1 MVRVI
6 EGSSY
11 WESTVYPGNFKSEG
25 KQKTVRVSGHS
36 SYWGRLNSKFVI
48 ISSNY

>member
-1 MVRVI
+1 MKI
-6 EGSSY
+6 Y
-11 WESTVYPGNFKSEG
+11 ADNFKSEG

-36 SYWGRLNSKFVI
+36 SYWGRLNFKFVI